1 MKTNGVR
8 VKKGQAVLAGRVL
21 GALVLGGLWTVTAG
35 NQVEAAR
42 DYSNLQDLGKVT
54 LVEEKKEPVVV
65 PAVRYLVRAASVFLA
80 KKTSWKC
87 RLMSFLFPKKRCR
100 TSRLAI
106 LST

>member
-21 GALVLGGLWTVTAG
+21 GALVLGGLWTVAAG

-54 LVEEKKEPVVV
+54 LVEEKKEPVVEQAE
-65 PAVRYLVRAASVFLA
+65 PETASEDTYAGGQVSRKSSIGVLG

-87 RLMSFLFPKKRCR
+87 RLM
-100 TSRLAI
+100 
-106 LST
+106 